1 MLFADETIVVEQRG
15 VVIHQGEVYWMTFSS
30 ERSETWGSRP
40 ALVLQ
45 HDRLN
50 HSRLNTVVVVAI
62 TSKLRYANLPGN
74 VGLRKGEANLPKPCV
89 INVTQNQTIDR
100 AYLREKIARLP
111 QPALRQ
117 VWEGVRL
124 VLEAEGAGRLY
135 STVRVFSFACPV
147 LRSQPRW

>member
-40 ALVLQ
+40 ALVLP
-45 HDRLN
+45 HDRFN
-50 HSRLNTVVVVAI
+50 HSRLNAVVVVAI
-62 TSKLRYANLPGN
+62 TSKLGYANSPGN
-74 VGLRKGEANLPKPCV
+74 VGPGKGEANLPKPCV
-89 INVTQNQTIDR
+89 INVTQIQTIDR
-100 AYLREKIARLP
+100 AHLREKIGRRP

-124 VLEAEGAGRLY
+124 VLEADGAGRLW
-135 STVRVFSFACPV
+135 STVTVFSFAYAV